1 MSRFFRGGA
10 SFLKPENALK
20 VADELI
26 QVGQK
31 QAALQTL
38 HDIVTSKR
46 HRTWQKVLETV
57 MLKHLDLCVE
67 LKKGRV
73 AKDALIHYRNVCQQ
87 VNVGSL
93 EEVIKHFL
101 KSATDRAEDAQTK
114 SKVGPDL
121 AQIRGAACTSEKL
134 TGFVPC
140 HCSGC
145 QH

>member
-57 MLKHLDLCVE
+57 MIKHLDLCVE

-93 EEVIKHFL
+93 EEVIKHLL

-114 SKVGPDL
+114 AKVSSEFGLASLDHSRRYGDL
-121 AQIRGAACTSEKL
+121 KVLYGI
-134 TGFVPC
+134 
-140 HCSGC
+140 SGC